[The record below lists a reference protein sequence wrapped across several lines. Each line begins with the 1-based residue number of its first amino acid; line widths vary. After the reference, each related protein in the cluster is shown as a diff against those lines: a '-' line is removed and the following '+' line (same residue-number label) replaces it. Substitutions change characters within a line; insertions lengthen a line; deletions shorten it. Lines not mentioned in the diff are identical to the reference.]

1 MCLSFRLLEQQYCS
15 GRYFRENFLLKNV
28 TLSKSLDP
36 PFLPIPSSFHY
47 LLAHPADSDDA
58 ACPFP
63 PSLPLLYELGIYRK
77 RRNRCE
83 MSATVIAKGLSQS
96 NAVSGAFC
104 PMLGRFGNFWICYPF
119 WGLKSGKSLGYFLSL
134 IKYCRV
140 VICDA
145 SRAMNDAVIQSYS
158 NFNIPPLN

>member
-1 MCLSFRLLEQQYCS
+1 M
-15 GRYFRENFLLKNV
+15 KNV
-28 TLSKSLDP
+28 TLAKSFDP
-36 PFLPIPSSFHY
+36 PFLPIPSFHY

-58 ACPFP
+58 ACPFL

-104 PMLGRFGNFWICYPF
+104 PMLGRFGIFWSCYPF
-119 WGLKSGKSLGYFLSL
+119 WGLKNYPSQKVTGYFLSNQIL
-134 IKYCRV
+134 SSR
-140 VICDA
+140 DA
-145 SRAMNDAVIQSYS
+145 SRAMNDAVLRQLQHPSLKSKYV
-158 NFNIPPLN
+158 